1 MEKMMLRSTTKV
13 YLGRLALGQKIL
25 PLVEIGFAL
34 EREKGAVLELVAADC
49 HLNAEQLL
57 KDHQL
62 VAGVYI
68 TSMEE
73 RCEVSSVQ
81 GLTLASG
88 RSGAHVQQMIAEGL
102 RERVGEGLGI
112 SHAIGELCGERGQV
126 LVPRRWPHRIHQRP
140 VTEPAAGAH
149 KARRQVS

>member
-1 MEKMMLRSTTKV
+1 MYIYIYSTAKV
-13 YLGRLALGQKIL
+13 YLGRLAFGQKIL

-88 RSGAHVQQMIAEGL
+88 AHVQQMIAEGL

-126 LVPRRWPHRIHQRP
+126 LVPRWWPHRIH
-140 VTEPAAGAH
+140 
-149 KARRQVS
+149 